1 MTGSSRINF
10 AGWYDPIFE
19 GMLGSL
25 RVMAARVVPPRAGMK
40 VLDIGCGTGAQLSIY
55 QGGMCSVCG
64 IDLSHPMLQ
73 VAKSKL
79 GDQAV
84 LSMGDALN
92 LPCPDGEFDLVV
104 SSLFIHQL
112 NPDLRPVMLQEAVRV
127 IKPGGQILIIDFHN
141 QDGNAFL
148 GKLTYAFIRC
158 IEFFAGWEHFSNSR
172 DFLSRGGL
180 PRLAQDLGLIIRK
193 SVLAGNGNLGVY
205 LLSLE

>member
-1 MTGSSRINF
+1 MTGNSRINI

-25 RVMAARVVPPRAGMK
+25 RTMAARVVPPRAGMK

-55 QGGMCSVCG
+55 QDGMCQVFG
-64 IDLSHPMLQ
+64 IDLSYPMLR

-92 LPCPDGEFDLVV
+92 LPCPDGQFDLVI

-112 NPDLRPVMLQEAVRV
+112 NPDLRPVMLQEAARV
-127 IKPGGQILIIDFHN
+127 IKPGGQIMIIDFHN
-141 QDGNAFL
+141 QDGRSFL
-148 GKLTYAFIRC
+148 GKLTYAFIRG

-172 DFLSRGGL
+172 DFLSRGVL
-180 PRLAQDLGLIIRK
+180 PRLAQDLGLMIRK
-193 SVLAGNGNLGVY
+193 TFLAGNGNLGIY
-205 LLSLE
+205 LLRLE